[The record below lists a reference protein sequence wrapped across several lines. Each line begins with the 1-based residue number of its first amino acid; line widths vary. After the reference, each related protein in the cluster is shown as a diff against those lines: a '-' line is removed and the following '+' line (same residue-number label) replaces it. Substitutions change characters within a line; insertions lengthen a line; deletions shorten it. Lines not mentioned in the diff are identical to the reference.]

1 MLSWWKREMDNR
13 TMTRKRNY
21 ILLSVFLFS
30 LTVTFIDAV
39 VHPPYFSKIPI
50 KILFFLALPMLFF
63 VFWREEWSEFKAL
76 FRFRKKDLIVSL
88 FLGAAIFAVILG
100 GYFVTRGFI
109 DFSGVTS
116 SLTSGMG
123 ITADN
128 FIWVAIYISIMN
140 SFLEEFFFRG
150 FGFITLKKYVNIKF
164 AYLFSPVLFAVYH
177 VGMLV
182 GMFHPAV
189 LALIMFGL
197 IVGGLIFNA
206 LNDKLG
212 NIYPSWFVHMA
223 ANFAINTIGF
233 ILFGMI

>member
-1 MLSWWKREMDNR
+1 MSKINPKKL
-13 TMTRKRNY
+13 Y
-21 ILLSVFLFS
+21 IILTVIIFS
-30 LTVTFIDAV
+30 LAVTFIDAV
-39 VHPPYFSKIPI
+39 VHPPYFLKIPI

-63 VFWREEWSEFKAL
+63 AFWREEWSEFKAL
-76 FRFRKKDLIVSL
+76 FRFQKKGLFISL
-88 FLGAAIFAVILG
+88 LLGIAIFGVILG
-100 GYFVTRGFI
+100 GYFVTCGFI

-116 SLTSGMG
+116 SLTEGMG

-128 FIWVAIYISIMN
+128 FVWVAIYISIMN

-150 FGFITLKKYVNIKF
+150 FGFITLKKYVNVWF
-164 AYLFSPVLFAVYH
+164 AYFFSPILFAIYH

-189 LALIMFGL
+189 LVLLMFGL

-223 ANFAINTIGF
+223 ANFAINMIGF
-233 ILFGMI
+233 ILFDVV

>member
-1 MLSWWKREMDNR
+1 MQKINH
-13 TMTRKRNY
+13 KKIY
-21 ILLSVFLFS
+21 IILSVLLFS
-30 LTVTFIDAV
+30 LAVTFIDAV
-39 VHPPYFSKIPI
+39 VRPPYFSKIPI

-63 VFWREEWSEFKAL
+63 AFWREEWSEFKAL
-76 FRFRKKDLIVSL
+76 FRFHKKGLLISL
-88 FLGAAIFAVILG
+88 LLGIVIFGVILG
-100 GYFVTRGFI
+100 GYFALRGVI

-128 FIWVAIYISIMN
+128 FVWVAIYISIMN

-150 FGFITLKKYVNIKF
+150 FGFITLKNYVSVKF
-164 AYLFSPVLFAVYH
+164 AYFFSPVLFAVYH

-182 GMFHPAV
+182 RMFHPAV
-189 LALIMFGL
+189 LALLMFGL

-233 ILFGMI
+233 ILFGML

>member
-1 MLSWWKREMDNR
+1 MIYCEQYRAEEISELD
-13 TMTRKRNY
+13 TY
-21 ILLSVFLFS
+21 ILFQRNEAES
-30 LTVTFIDAV
+30 
-39 VHPPYFSKIPI
+39 PKE
-50 KILFFLALPMLFF
+50 KFFQE
-63 VFWREEWSEFKAL
+63 R
-76 FRFRKKDLIVSL
+76 
-88 FLGAAIFAVILG
+88 ILG
-100 GYFVTRGFI
+100 GYFALRGVI

-128 FIWVAIYISIMN
+128 FVWVAIYISIMN

-150 FGFITLKKYVNIKF
+150 FGFITLKKYVNVRF
-164 AYLFSPVLFAVYH
+164 AYFFSPVLFAIYH

-189 LALIMFGL
+189 LALLMFGL

-223 ANFAINTIGF
+223 ANFAINTIGV
-233 ILFGMI
+233 ILFGVI

>member
-1 MLSWWKREMDNR
+1 MQKINH
-13 TMTRKRNY
+13 KKIY
-21 ILLSVFLFS
+21 IILSVLLFS
-30 LTVTFIDAV
+30 LAVTFIDAV
-39 VHPPYFSKIPI
+39 VRPPYFSKIPI

-63 VFWREEWSEFKAL
+63 AFWREEWSEFKAL
-76 FRFRKKDLIVSL
+76 FRFHKKGLLISL
-88 FLGAAIFAVILG
+88 LFGIIIFGVILG
-100 GYFVTRGFI
+100 GYFALRGVI

-128 FIWVAIYISIMN
+128 FVWVAIYISIMN

-150 FGFITLKKYVNIKF
+150 FGFITLKKYVGVKF
-164 AYLFSPVLFAVYH
+164 AYFFSPVLFAVYH

-189 LALIMFGL
+189 LALLMFGL

-233 ILFGMI
+233 ILFGML

>member
-1 MLSWWKREMDNR
+1 MVYRNKKLYIILSL
-13 TMTRKRNY
+13 
-21 ILLSVFLFS
+21 IIFS
-30 LTVTFIDAV
+30 LAVTCIDAF

-63 VFWREEWSEFKAL
+63 VIWREEWSEFKSL
-76 FRFRKKDLIVSL
+76 FRFRKKGFLISL
-88 FLGAAIFAVILG
+88 LLGLAIFGVILG
-100 GYFVTRGFI
+100 GYFTLRSII
-109 DFSGVTS
+109 DFSGVTA

-128 FIWVAIYISIMN
+128 FVWVAVYISIMN

-150 FGFITLKKYVNIKF
+150 FGFITLKKYMGIKF
-164 AYLFSPVLFAVYH
+164 AYFFSPVLFAIYH

-189 LALIMFGL
+189 FALIMFGL

-206 LNDKLG
+206 LNDKFG
-212 NIYPSWFVHMA
+212 NIYPSWLTHMA

>member
-1 MLSWWKREMDNR
+1 MQERR
-13 TMTRKRNY
+13 TFVKKLY
-21 ILLSVFLFS
+21 VILAIIIFS
-30 LTVTFIDAV
+30 LAVTFIDAV

-63 VFWREEWSEFKAL
+63 AFWREEWNEFKAL
-76 FRFRKKDLIVSL
+76 FRFQKKGLLISL
-88 FLGAAIFAVILG
+88 LLGIAIFGVILG

-116 SLTSGMG
+116 SLTEGMG

-150 FGFITLKKYVNIKF
+150 FGFITLKKYLNIKS
-164 AYLFSPVLFAVYH
+164 AYFFSPVLFAIYH

-189 LALIMFGL
+189 LALLMFGL

-233 ILFGMI
+233 ILFDVL

>member
-1 MLSWWKREMDNR
+1 MQKINH
-13 TMTRKRNY
+13 KKIY
-21 ILLSVFLFS
+21 IILSVLLFS
-30 LTVTFIDAV
+30 LAVTFIDAV
-39 VHPPYFSKIPI
+39 VHPPYLSKIPI

-63 VFWREEWSEFKAL
+63 MIWREEWSEFKAL
-76 FRFRKKDLIVSL
+76 FRFRKKGLLVS
-88 FLGAAIFAVILG
+88 FLLGVAIFGVILG
-100 GYFVTRGFI
+100 GYFVTRGCI

-116 SLTSGMG
+116 SLTEGMG

-150 FGFITLKKYVNIKF
+150 FGFITLKKYVNVRF
-164 AYLFSPVLFAVYH
+164 AYFFSPVLFAIYH

-189 LALIMFGL
+189 LALLMFGL
-197 IVGGLIFNA
+197 IVGGLLFNA
-206 LNDKLG
+206 LNDRLG

-233 ILFGMI
+233 ILFDVV

>member
-1 MLSWWKREMDNR
+1 MQKINH
-13 TMTRKRNY
+13 KKIY
-21 ILLSVFLFS
+21 IILSVLLFA
-30 LTVTFIDAV
+30 LAVTFIDAV

-50 KILFFLALPMLFF
+50 KILFFLALPMVFF

-76 FRFRKKDLIVSL
+76 FRFHKKGLLISL
-88 FLGAAIFAVILG
+88 LLGIIIFGVILG
-100 GYFVTRGFI
+100 GYFALRGVI

-128 FIWVAIYISIMN
+128 FVWVAIYISIIN

-150 FGFITLKKYVNIKF
+150 FGFITLKKYVSVKF
-164 AYLFSPVLFAVYH
+164 AYFFSPVLFAVYH

-189 LALIMFGL
+189 LALLMFGL

-212 NIYPSWFVHMA
+212 NIYPSRFVHMA

-233 ILFGMI
+233 ILFGML

>member
-1 MLSWWKREMDNR
+1 M
-13 TMTRKRNY
+13 RKINHKKIY
-21 ILLSVFLFS
+21 IILSVLLFS
-30 LTVTFIDAV
+30 LAVTFIDAV

-63 VFWREEWSEFKAL
+63 AFWREEWSEFKAL
-76 FRFRKKDLIVSL
+76 FRFHKKGLLISL
-88 FLGAAIFAVILG
+88 LLGIIIFGVILG
-100 GYFVTRGFI
+100 GYFALRGVI

-128 FIWVAIYISIMN
+128 FVWVAIYISIMN

-150 FGFITLKKYVNIKF
+150 FGFITLKKYVSVKF
-164 AYLFSPVLFAVYH
+164 AYFFSPVLFAVYH

-189 LALIMFGL
+189 LVLLMFGL

-233 ILFGMI
+233 ILFGML

>member
-1 MLSWWKREMDNR
+1 MQERR
-13 TMTRKRNY
+13 TFVKKLY
-21 ILLSVFLFS
+21 VILAIIIFS
-30 LTVTFIDAV
+30 LAVTFIDAV

-63 VFWREEWSEFKAL
+63 AFRREEWSEFKAL
-76 FRFRKKDLIVSL
+76 FRFRKKGLLISL
-88 FLGAAIFAVILG
+88 LLGTVIFSVILG
-100 GYFVTRGFI
+100 GYFVTHSFI

-116 SLTSGMG
+116 SLTEGMG

-164 AYLFSPVLFAVYH
+164 AYFFSPVLFAIYH
-177 VGMLV
+177 VGMLI

-189 LALIMFGL
+189 LALLMFGL
-197 IVGGLIFNA
+197 IVGGLIFNV

-233 ILFGMI
+233 ILFDVV

>member
-1 MLSWWKREMDNR
+1 MQERR
-13 TMTRKRNY
+13 TFVKKLY
-21 ILLSVFLFS
+21 VILAIIIFS
-30 LTVTFIDAV
+30 LAVTFIDAV
-39 VHPPYFSKIPI
+39 VHPPYFYKIPI

-63 VFWREEWSEFKAL
+63 AFWREEWSEFKAL
-76 FRFRKKDLIVSL
+76 FRFQKKGLLISL
-88 FLGAAIFAVILG
+88 LLGIAIFGVILG

-128 FIWVAIYISIMN
+128 FVWVAIYISIMN

-150 FGFITLKKYVNIKF
+150 FGFITLKKYVSVKF
-164 AYLFSPVLFAVYH
+164 AYFFSPVLFAVYH

-182 GMFHPAV
+182 GMFHQAV
-189 LALIMFGL
+189 LALLMFGL

-233 ILFGMI
+233 ILFGML

>member
-1 MLSWWKREMDNR
+1 MQKINH
-13 TMTRKRNY
+13 KKIY
-21 ILLSVFLFS
+21 IILSVLLFS
-30 LTVTFIDAV
+30 LAVTFIDAV
-39 VHPPYFSKIPI
+39 VRPLYFSKIPI

-63 VFWREEWSEFKAL
+63 AFWREEWSEFKAL
-76 FRFRKKDLIVSL
+76 FRFHKKGLLISL
-88 FLGAAIFAVILG
+88 LLGIIIFGVILG
-100 GYFVTRGFI
+100 GYIALRGVI

-116 SLTSGMG
+116 SLTEGMG

-128 FIWVAIYISIMN
+128 FIWVATYISIMN

-150 FGFITLKKYVNIKF
+150 FGFITLKKYVSVKF
-164 AYLFSPVLFAVYH
+164 AYFFSPVLFAVYH

-189 LALIMFGL
+189 LALLMFGL

-233 ILFGMI
+233 ILFGML

>member
-1 MLSWWKREMDNR
+1 MQKINH
-13 TMTRKRNY
+13 KKIY
-21 ILLSVFLFS
+21 IILSVLLFS
-30 LTVTFIDAV
+30 LAVTFIDAV
-39 VHPPYFSKIPI
+39 VRPPYFSKIPI
-50 KILFFLALPMLFF
+50 KILFFLALPMVFF

-76 FRFRKKDLIVSL
+76 FRFHKKGLFISLLLGIV
-88 FLGAAIFAVILG
+88 IFGVILG
-100 GYFVTRGFI
+100 GYFALRGVI

-128 FIWVAIYISIMN
+128 FVWVAIYISIMN

-150 FGFITLKKYVNIKF
+150 FGFITLKKYVSVKF
-164 AYLFSPVLFAVYH
+164 AYFFSPVLFAVYH

-189 LALIMFGL
+189 LALLMFGL

-233 ILFGMI
+233 ILFGML

>member
-1 MLSWWKREMDNR
+1 VIWRDEWK
-13 TMTRKRNY
+13 
-21 ILLSVFLFS
+21 
-30 LTVTFIDAV
+30 
-39 VHPPYFSKIPI
+39 
-50 KILFFLALPMLFF
+50 
-63 VFWREEWSEFKAL
+63 EFKAL
-76 FRFRKKDLIVSL
+76 FRFRSKGLLVSL
-88 FLGAAIFAVILG
+88 LLGVAIFGVILG

-150 FGFITLKKYVNIKF
+150 FGFITLKKFVNIKF

-177 VGMLV
+177 AGMLF

-189 LALIMFGL
+189 LVLIMSGL
-197 IVGGLIFNA
+197 IIGGLIFNA

-233 ILFGMI
+233 ILFKMI

>member
-1 MLSWWKREMDNR
+1 
-13 TMTRKRNY
+13 MTGTRIKKFY
-21 ILLSVFLFS
+21 IILSVLIFS
-30 LTVTFIDAV
+30 LAVTFIDAA

-63 VFWREEWSEFKAL
+63 VIHRDEWSEFKAL
-76 FRFRKKDLIVSL
+76 FQFRKKGLFISL
-88 FLGAAIFAVILG
+88 FLGLAIFGVILG
-100 GYFVTRGFI
+100 GYFITRGFI

-128 FIWVAIYISIMN
+128 FIWVAVYISIMN

-150 FGFITLKKYVNIKF
+150 FGFITLKKYVNIRF

-189 LALIMFGL
+189 LTLLMFGL
-197 IVGGLIFNA
+197 IIGGLIFNA

-233 ILFGMI
+233 ILFGIL

>member
-1 MLSWWKREMDNR
+1 
-13 TMTRKRNY
+13 MTRKRNY
-21 ILLSVFLFS
+21 ILLSLIVFS
-30 LTVTFIDAV
+30 LAVTFIDAFG
-39 VHPPYFSKIPI
+39 HPPYFSKIPI

-63 VFWREEWSEFKAL
+63 VFHREEWNEFKSL
-76 FRFRKKDLIVSL
+76 FRFQKKGLLISL
-88 FLGAAIFAVILG
+88 MLGLAIFGVILG
-100 GYFVTRGFI
+100 GYFALRGFI
-109 DFSGVTS
+109 DFSGVTA

-128 FIWVAIYISIMN
+128 FVWVAIYISIMN

-150 FGFITLKKYVNIKF
+150 FGFITLKKYVNVKF
-164 AYLFSPVLFAVYH
+164 AYFFSPVLFAVYH
-177 VGMLV
+177 VGMLI

-206 LNDKLG
+206 LNDKFG
-212 NIYPSWFVHMA
+212 NIYPSWLTHMA

-233 ILFGMI
+233 ILFGIL

>member
-1 MLSWWKREMDNR
+1 MVKQRS
-13 TMTRKRNY
+13 MTRKRNY

-30 LTVTFIDAV
+30 IAVTFIDAV
-39 VHPPYFSKIPI
+39 VQPPYFSKIPI
-50 KILFFLALPMLFF
+50 KVLFFLALPMLFF
-63 VFWREEWSEFKAL
+63 VFWREEWREFKAL
-76 FRFRKKDLIVSL
+76 FRFQKKGLLISFL
-88 FLGAAIFAVILG
+88 LGAVIFSVILG
-100 GYFVTRGFI
+100 GYFALRGII
-109 DFSGVTS
+109 DFSGVTT

-128 FIWVAIYISIMN
+128 FVWVAIYISIMN

-150 FGFITLKKYVNIKF
+150 FGYITLKKYVNAKF

-189 LALIMFGL
+189 LALLMFGL

-206 LNDKLG
+206 LNEKLG

-233 ILFGMI
+233 ILFDVI

>member
-1 MLSWWKREMDNR
+1 MQERR
-13 TMTRKRNY
+13 TFVKKLY
-21 ILLSVFLFS
+21 VILAIIIFS
-30 LTVTFIDAV
+30 LAVTFIDAV

-63 VFWREEWSEFKAL
+63 AFRLEEWNEFKAL
-76 FRFRKKDLIVSL
+76 FRFRKKGLLVSL
-88 FLGAAIFAVILG
+88 ALGIAIFGVILG
-100 GYFVTRGFI
+100 GYFALRGVI

-116 SLTSGMG
+116 SLTEGMG

-150 FGFITLKKYVNIKF
+150 FGFITLKKYVSVKF
-164 AYLFSPVLFAVYH
+164 AYFFSPVLFALYH

-189 LALIMFGL
+189 LLLLMFGL

-212 NIYPSWFVHMA
+212 NIYPSWLTHMA

-233 ILFGMI
+233 ILFGVV

>member
-1 MLSWWKREMDNR
+1 MSKINPKKL
-13 TMTRKRNY
+13 Y
-21 ILLSVFLFS
+21 IILTVIIFS
-30 LTVTFIDAV
+30 LAVTFIDAV

-63 VFWREEWSEFKAL
+63 AFWREEWSEFK
-76 FRFRKKDLIVSL
+76 SL
-88 FLGAAIFAVILG
+88 FHFQKKGLFISLLLGIAIFGVILG

-116 SLTSGMG
+116 SLTKGMG

-128 FIWVAIYISIMN
+128 FVWVAIYISIMN

-150 FGFITLKKYVNIKF
+150 FGFITLKKYVNVRF
-164 AYLFSPVLFAVYH
+164 AYFFSPILFAIYH

-189 LALIMFGL
+189 LVLLMFGL

-233 ILFGMI
+233 ILFDVV

>member
-1 MLSWWKREMDNR
+1 MQKINH
-13 TMTRKRNY
+13 KKIY
-21 ILLSVFLFS
+21 IILSVLLFS
-30 LTVTFIDAV
+30 LAVTFIDAV
-39 VHPPYFSKIPI
+39 VRPPYFSKIPI

-63 VFWREEWSEFKAL
+63 AFWREEWSEFKAL
-76 FRFRKKDLIVSL
+76 FRFHKKGLLISL
-88 FLGAAIFAVILG
+88 LLGIVIFGVILG
-100 GYFVTRGFI
+100 GYFALRGVI

-128 FIWVAIYISIMN
+128 FVWVAIYISIMN

-150 FGFITLKKYVNIKF
+150 FGFITLKKYVSVKF
-164 AYLFSPVLFAVYH
+164 AYFFSPLLFAVYH

-189 LALIMFGL
+189 LALLMLGL

-233 ILFGMI
+233 ILFGML

>member
-1 MLSWWKREMDNR
+1 MQKINH
-13 TMTRKRNY
+13 KKIY
-21 ILLSVFLFS
+21 IILSVLLFS
-30 LTVTFIDAV
+30 LAVTFIDAV
-39 VHPPYFSKIPI
+39 VRPLYFSKIPI
-50 KILFFLALPMLFF
+50 KILFFLALPILFF
-63 VFWREEWSEFKAL
+63 AFWREEWSEFKAL
-76 FRFRKKDLIVSL
+76 FRFQKKGLLISL
-88 FLGAAIFAVILG
+88 LLGIAIFGVILG
-100 GYFVTRGFI
+100 GYFALRGVI

-116 SLTSGMG
+116 SLTEGMG

-150 FGFITLKKYVNIKF
+150 FGFITLKKYVNVRF
-164 AYLFSPVLFAVYH
+164 AYFFSPVLFAIYH

-189 LALIMFGL
+189 LALLMFGL

-223 ANFAINTIGF
+223 ANFAINTIGV
-233 ILFGMI
+233 ILFGVI

>member
-1 MLSWWKREMDNR
+1 MNNRSMTGKR
-13 TMTRKRNY
+13 TY

-30 LTVTFIDAV
+30 LFVTFIDAV

-63 VFWREEWSEFKAL
+63 AFWREEWSEFKAL
-76 FRFRKKDLIVSL
+76 FRFKKKGLLISL
-88 FLGAAIFAVILG
+88 LLGIAIFGVILG

-116 SLTSGMG
+116 SLTEGMG

-150 FGFITLKKYVNIKF
+150 FGFITLKKYVNVRF
-164 AYLFSPVLFAVYH
+164 AYFFSPVLFAVYH

-189 LALIMFGL
+189 LALLMFGL

-206 LNDKLG
+206 QNDKLG

-233 ILFGMI
+233 ILFGVV

>member
-1 MLSWWKREMDNR
+1 MPKINHKKL
-13 TMTRKRNY
+13 Y
-21 ILLSVFLFS
+21 IILAVILFS
-30 LTVTFIDAV
+30 LAVTFIDAV
-39 VHPPYFSKIPI
+39 VQPPYFSKIPI

-76 FRFRKKDLIVSL
+76 FRFQKKGLLISL
-88 FLGAAIFAVILG
+88 LLGAAIFGVILG
-100 GYFVTRGFI
+100 GYFALRGVI
-109 DFSGVTS
+109 DFSGVTM
-116 SLTSGMG
+116 SLTSVMD

-128 FIWVAIYISIMN
+128 FVWVAIYISIMN

-150 FGFITLKKYVNIKF
+150 FGFITLKKYVNSKF

-189 LALIMFGL
+189 LALLMFGL

-212 NIYPSWFVHMA
+212 NIYPSWLTHMA

-233 ILFGMI
+233 ILFGVI